1 MRNVCYRI
9 LLAIFLLALS
19 SHRGMGQEIQPGDEH
34 LRLNQIQVI
43 GTHNSYH
50 LAPVPKIMELIA
62 ISSAETAR
70 GIDYTHSPLP
80 VQFSELGIRQIELDL
95 YADPEGGQYSS
106 PGAWKL
112 LGTAIEDSRMKF
124 DFAEVMRRPGFK
136 IIHAPG
142 FDYAT
147 HVPTL
152 EGALDQVVQWSESH
166 PDHLPILVLLELKD
180 SAPPLAGVKPR
191 AFDEAMLDELDRV
204 VFKTVPE
211 PRRWIPDTIRGT
223 HATLRDAVTLDGWPK
238 LKDAKGKIFF
248 ALDNTNEI
256 RNLYLQNHPGLEGRA
271 MFVSVG
277 ADHPAAAW
285 MKINDPI
292 GDFER
297 IQQAVQQGFLV
308 RTRADADTRQARS
321 GDTKMREAAM
331 ASGAQFISTD
341 YPTRDD
347 RFTDYH
353 VQWPNR
359 AAYRRNPITQP
370 KNEP

>member
-1 MRNVCYRI
+1 MHSSLFI
-9 LLAIFLLALS
+9 SWLAAALLALS
-19 SHRGMGQEIQPGDEH
+19 IPRAMGQELQPGDEN
-34 LRLNQIQVI
+34 LRLNEIQVI

-50 LAPVPKIMELIA
+50 LAPIPKIMDLIA
-62 ISSAETAR
+62 ISGAETAR
-70 GIDYTHSPLP
+70 GIDYTHLPLP
-80 VQFSELGIRQIELDL
+80 EQFSELGIRQIELDL
-95 YADPEGGQYSS
+95 FADPDGGLYSS

-112 LGTAIEDSRMKF
+112 LGAPVEDPRMPF
-124 DFAEVMRRPGFK
+124 DFTEVMQKPGFK

-152 EGALDQVVQWSESH
+152 EGALQQVVQWSESH

-191 AFDEAMLDELDRV
+191 SFDEETLDELDRV
-204 VFKTVPE
+204 VLKTVPE
-211 PRRWIPDTIRGT
+211 HRRWIPDTIRGK
-223 HATLRDAVTLDGWPK
+223 HACLRDAIANEGWPT
-238 LKDAKGKIFF
+238 LKQSTGKIFF
-248 ALDNTNEI
+248 ALDNAGGILE
-256 RNLYLQNHPGLEGRA
+256 RYLRNHPGLEGRT
-271 MFVSVG
+271 MFVSVD

-285 MKINDPI
+285 MKINNPI
-292 GDFER
+292 GEFDR
-297 IQQAVQQGFLV
+297 IQQAVKQGFLV

-341 YPTRDD
+341 YPVRDE
-347 RFTDYH
+347 RFTEYQ

-359 AAYRRNPITQP
+359 TTYRRNPVTRNVARP
-370 KNEP
+370 